1 MSTYRPLIIKV
12 CGMTQGDNIL
22 TVEALGVDW
31 LGFIFF
37 DRSPRCV
44 RQKPNRMPQ
53 RAKRVG
59 VFVNASL
66 EEIRT
71 RIGEYGLHYV
81 QLHGDESPSFCLE
94 VQALGVGVIK
104 AFPLSEAVDLEATMP
119 YEGCCNYYL
128 FDTKT
133 AQQRGGSGMRFN
145 WQLLDAYRGA
155 NPFLLSGGIGPESLD
170 ALRRFEHPLWAGIDL
185 NSRFESAP
193 GVKALPLLAPFIHNL
208 KSYPL

>member
-1 MSTYRPLIIKV
+1 MNTYRTLIIKV
-12 CGMTQGDNIL
+12 CGMTLGDNIRDI
-22 TVEALGVDW
+22 EALGVDW

-44 RQKPNRMPQ
+44 RQKPSLMPQ

-59 VFVNASL
+59 VFVNAPL
-66 EEIRT
+66 EEIRA
-71 RIGEYGLHYV
+71 RIREYSLHYV

-155 NPFLLSGGIGPESLD
+155 TPFLLGGGIGPESLD
-170 ALRRFEHPLWAGIDL
+170 ALQHFEHPLWAGIDL